1 MVHEFI
7 FCFFQ
12 AVTQQFLNTPLYLR
26 RYKQCLKVLN
36 LAALS
41 KETFIGGLIIALL
54 CYSSQERE
62 KQKEEKMA
70 ERRMHRERKE
80 VRWNSVA
87 CLGLYVPSID
97 PFVNNIL
104 LTLLLIYLI
113 YSQNSTD
120 LYKCI

>member
-1 MVHEFI
+1 
-7 FCFFQ
+7 
-12 AVTQQFLNTPLYLR
+12 
-26 RYKQCLKVLN
+26 LN

-87 CLGLYVPSID
+87 CLVVGLYVH
-97 PFVNNIL
+97 
-104 LTLLLIYLI
+104 YL
-113 YSQNSTD
+113 Q
-120 LYKCI
+120 